1 MAQRHR
7 ILIIEDD
14 PGTLNL
20 LEQIVRRAGYEP
32 CLAREAQEGLERLRK
47 EGADLLLLDLMMKN
61 MDGWT
66 LLEAIKA
73 DDHLRQ
79 VPVIIVSARH
89 PKEDPVRTEAHV
101 GMFEG
106 YLVKPFEVN
115 ALIAKI
121 REILASS
128 EHPQQDSNLRPTA

>member
-32 CLAREAQEGLERLRK
+32 YLARGAQEGLERLRK
-47 EGADLLLLDLMMKN
+47 DGADLLLLDLMMRN

-66 LLEAIKA
+66 LLERIKA

-79 VPVIIVSARH
+79 VPVIIISARH
-89 PKEDPVRTEAHV
+89 PREDPVRTEAHA

-115 ALIAKI
+115 VLLARIG
-121 REILASS
+121 EILAKSPS
-128 EHPQQDSNLRPTA
+128 EKKA

>member
-1 MAQRHR
+1 MAQKHR
-7 ILIIEDD
+7 ILIVEDD

-32 CLAREAQEGLERLRK
+32 CLARGAQEGLDRLQQD
-47 EGADLLLLDLMMKN
+47 GADLLLLDLMMRN
-61 MDGWT
+61 MDGWS
-66 LLEAIKA
+66 LLEKIKA
-73 DDHLRQ
+73 DDLLRQ
-79 VPVIIVSARH
+79 IPVIIISARH
-89 PKEDPVRTEAHV
+89 PKEDPERTEAHA

-121 REILASS
+121 GEILG
-128 EHPQQDSNLRPTA
+128 